1 MCAPPACN
9 LEPGNDTA
17 YLSAENGFTV
27 FEYGGHRIRFR
38 APYSLE
44 RYTDIKQWDDDGYLV
59 VDAKYKH
66 NALSEEEYID
76 LGPILT
82 DLYIDAAHFLKP
94 IKKVRIAHA

>member
-1 MCAPPACN
+1 MCTPADN
-9 LEPGNDTA
+9 LRQENDTA
-17 YLSAENGFTV
+17 YLGAENGFTV
-27 FEYGGHRIRFR
+27 FEYGGRRIRFR

-59 VDAKYKH
+59 VDAKYRH
-66 NALSEEEYID
+66 NAMPEEEYID
-76 LGPILT
+76 LEPILK